1 MSVFSPAGLSE
12 TQGAWPRSSSSN
24 YSGQKRSVLDE
35 DDNNVLLANRQPEFD
50 RNKLQNV
57 TALVGKTA
65 FLACSVRNLK
75 PTQKVSLN
83 PSSPAALGPSN
94 CNSQG

>member
-12 TQGAWPRSSSSN
+12 TQGAWPRSSSN

-83 PSSPAALGPSN
+83 PSSPAALGTSN